1 MLVPVLETERLLIR
15 PFALDDLDACHRLF
29 DLEAK
34 MEEQSR
40 DERRQWLTWAVMNYA
55 ELDKLGQPPYGDRA
69 VVLKATGHLVGSVGL
84 VPCLAPFGVLP
95 SFSPVSDPQAARRST
110 PEMGLFWALALD
122 QRGCGYATEAARALT
137 EYAFKELNLHRIV
150 ATTDYANERSIAVMR
165 RLGMTIE
172 KNPYPEP
179 KWFQVVGVLGNDA

>member
-1 MLVPVLETERLLIR
+1 MRVPVLETERLLIR

-69 VVLKATGHLVGSVGL
+69 VVLKATGHLVGSVGI

-95 SFSPVSDPQAARRST
+95 SFGPVSDPQAARRST
-110 PEMGLFWALALD
+110 PEVGLFWALMVD
-122 QRGCGYATEAARALT
+122 YRGRGYATEAARALIH
-137 EYAFKELNLHRIV
+137 YAFTTLNLRCIV
-150 ATTDYANERSIAVMR
+150 ATTEYDNEASQAVMQ
-165 RLGMTIE
+165 RLGMSVE
-172 KNPYPEP
+172 RNPYQEP
-179 KWFQVVGVLGNDA
+179 GWFQVVGVLEK